1 MTQNGKGVLQNSNTL
16 RILIVD
22 DVTETR
28 RSMRLMMTAIP
39 QTKVIAIADN
49 GHDAINLTQ
58 EKKPDIAFVDV
69 NMPGMNG
76 LDAIKQMLL
85 VHPDMAC
92 IVVSAERDRF
102 TLQKAMDVGASAYLI
117 KPVTIDL
124 LAGKIDTVKEKIKA
138 GRARHTQEV
147 TQIRQQ
153 QQKFLKELANEYTR
167 ARRVDA
173 KAMAVFEELAQDP
186 HCELR
191 YLKTLAVIY
200 IFRNRWRPL
209 KYLAA
214 RLEKGS

>member
-1 MTQNGKGVLQNSNTL
+1 MTQNGNGVVAKNDTL

-28 RSMRLMMTAIP
+28 RSMRLMMTQIP
-39 QTKVIAIADN
+39 ETRVIAIADN
-49 GHDAINLTQ
+49 GRDAITLAQ

-76 LDAIKQMLL
+76 LDAIERMLQ

-124 LAGKIDTVKEKIKA
+124 LSGKIDAAKEKISA
-138 GRARHTQEV
+138 NRARHAEVDRMRQE
-147 TQIRQQ
+147 RN
-153 QQKFLKELANEYTR
+153 KYLKDLADEYTR
-167 ARRVDA
+167 SRRVDA

-186 HCELR
+186 RCELR

-200 IFRNRWRPL
+200 IFRNEWGSL
-209 KYLAA
+209 KRLSA
-214 RLEKGS
+214 RLEKVT

>member
-1 MTQNGKGVLQNSNTL
+1 MEQNETL

-28 RSMRLMMTAIP
+28 RSMRLMMTQIP
-39 QTKVIAIADN
+39 ETRVIAIADN
-49 GHDAINLTQ
+49 GRDAIELVR

-76 LDAIKQMLL
+76 LDAIERMLA
-85 VHPDMAC
+85 VHPDLIC

-124 LAGKIDTVKEKIKA
+124 LADKIEAVKDKIETS
-138 GRARHTQEV
+138 RARHAEVDKMRQERN
-147 TQIRQQ
+147 Q
-153 QQKFLKELANEYTR
+153 FLKQLADEYTR
-167 ARRVDA
+167 TRRVDA

-186 HCELR
+186 NCELR

-200 IFRNRWRPL
+200 IFRNRWTPL
-209 KYLAA
+209 KDLAA
-214 RLEKGS
+214 RLEIMM

>member
-1 MTQNGKGVLQNSNTL
+1 MTQNGNVVVANSDTL

-28 RSMRLMMTAIP
+28 RSMRLMMTQIP
-39 QTKVIAIADN
+39 QTRVIAIADN
-49 GHDAINLTQ
+49 GHDAIQLAQ

-76 LDAIKQMLL
+76 LDAIKHMLQ
-85 VHPDMAC
+85 VNPDMAC

-124 LAGKIDTVKEKIKA
+124 LAGKIDSAKEKINA
-138 GRARHTQEV
+138 NRARHAEV
-147 TQIRQQ
+147 DQMRQQ
-153 QQKFLKELANEYTR
+153 RNKFLKDLADEYTR
-167 ARRVDA
+167 TRRVDA

-186 HCELR
+186 QCELR
-191 YLKTLAVIY
+191 YLKTLSVIY
-200 IFRNRWRPL
+200 IFRNQWGAL
-209 KYLAA
+209 KHLAA
-214 RLEKGS
+214 RLEKST

>member
-1 MTQNGKGVLQNSNTL
+1 MNQNGKLVMEQNETL

-28 RSMRLMMTAIP
+28 RSMRLMMTQIP
-39 QTKVIAIADN
+39 ETRVIAIADN
-49 GHDAINLTQ
+49 GRDAIELVR

-76 LDAIKQMLL
+76 LDAIERMLA
-85 VHPDMAC
+85 VHPDLIC

-124 LAGKIDTVKEKIKA
+124 LADKIDAVKDKIEA
-138 GRARHTQEV
+138 SRSRHAEVDKMRQERN
-147 TQIRQQ
+147 Q
-153 QQKFLKELANEYTR
+153 FLKQLADEYTR
-167 ARRVDA
+167 TRRVDT
-173 KAMAVFEELAQDP
+173 KAMAVFEELALDP
-186 HCELR
+186 NCELR

-200 IFRNRWRPL
+200 IFRNRWAPL
-209 KYLAA
+209 KDLAA
-214 RLEKGS
+214 RLEIMM

>member
-1 MTQNGKGVLQNSNTL
+1 MEMSETL

-28 RSMRLMMTAIP
+28 RSMRLMMTQIP
-39 QTKVIAIADN
+39 ETRVIAIADN
-49 GHDAINLTQ
+49 GRDAIQLAQ
-58 EKKPDIAFVDV
+58 EKRPDIAFVDV

-76 LDAIKQMLL
+76 LDAIERMLA
-85 VHPDMAC
+85 VHPDLIC

-124 LAGKIDTVKEKIKA
+124 LADKIEAVKDKIEA
-138 GRARHTQEV
+138 NRTRHAQVDQMRQERN
-147 TQIRQQ
+147 Q
-153 QQKFLKELANEYTR
+153 FLKELADEYTR
-167 ARRVDA
+167 TRRVDA

-186 HCELR
+186 NCELR

-200 IFRNRWRPL
+200 IFRNRWTPL

-214 RLEKGS
+214 RLEKMA

>member
-1 MTQNGKGVLQNSNTL
+1 MNQNGKLVMEKNETL

-28 RSMRLMMTAIP
+28 RSMRLMMTQIP
-39 QTKVIAIADN
+39 ETRVIAIADN
-49 GHDAINLTQ
+49 GHDAIKQAQ

-76 LDAIKQMLL
+76 LDAIERMLA
-85 VHPDMAC
+85 VHPDLIC

-124 LAGKIDTVKEKIKA
+124 LADKIDAVKDKIEA
-138 GRARHTQEV
+138 NRARHAEV
-147 TQIRQQ
+147 DKMRDERNQ
-153 QQKFLKELANEYTR
+153 FLKQLADEYTR
-167 ARRVDA
+167 TRRVDA

-186 HCELR
+186 TCELR

-200 IFRNRWRPL
+200 IFRNRWAPL
-209 KYLAA
+209 KHLAA
-214 RLEKGS
+214 RLEKAT

>member
-1 MTQNGKGVLQNSNTL
+1 MEKNETL

-28 RSMRLMMTAIP
+28 RSMRLMMTQIP
-39 QTKVIAIADN
+39 ETRVIAIADN
-49 GHDAINLTQ
+49 GRDAIQLAQ

-76 LDAIKQMLL
+76 LDAIERMLT
-85 VHPDMAC
+85 VHPDLIC

-117 KPVTIDL
+117 KPITIDL
-124 LAGKIDTVKEKIKA
+124 LADKIEAVKDKIEA
-138 GRARHTQEV
+138 NRSRHAEVDKMRQERN
-147 TQIRQQ
+147 Q
-153 QQKFLKELANEYTR
+153 FLKQLADEYTR
-167 ARRVDA
+167 TRRVDA

-186 HCELR
+186 NCELR

-200 IFRNRWRPL
+200 IFRNRWAPL

-214 RLEKGS
+214 RLEKTM

>member
-1 MTQNGKGVLQNSNTL
+1 MIQNGNGVVAKNDTL

-28 RSMRLMMTAIP
+28 RSIRLMMTQIP
-39 QTKVIAIADN
+39 ETRVIAIADN
-49 GHDAINLTQ
+49 GQDAITLAQ

-76 LDAIKQMLL
+76 LDAIERMLQ
-85 VHPDMAC
+85 VNPDMAC

-124 LAGKIDTVKEKIKA
+124 LSGKIDAVKDKIA
-138 GRARHTQEV
+138 ASRARHAEVDQMRQE
-147 TQIRQQ
+147 RN
-153 QQKFLKELANEYTR
+153 KFLKDLADEYTR
-167 ARRVDA
+167 SRRVDA

-186 HCELR
+186 QCELR

-200 IFRNRWRPL
+200 IFRNEWGSL
-209 KYLAA
+209 KQLAA
-214 RLEKGS
+214 RLESVV

>member
-1 MTQNGKGVLQNSNTL
+1 MIQNGNGVVAKNDTL

-28 RSMRLMMTAIP
+28 RSIRLMMTQIP
-39 QTKVIAIADN
+39 ETRVIAIADN
-49 GHDAINLTQ
+49 GQDAITLAQ

-76 LDAIKQMLL
+76 LDAIERMLQ
-85 VHPDMAC
+85 VNPDMAC

-124 LAGKIDTVKEKIKA
+124 LSGKIDAVKDKIA
-138 GRARHTQEV
+138 ASRARHAEVDQMRQE
-147 TQIRQQ
+147 RN
-153 QQKFLKELANEYTR
+153 KFLKDLADEYTR
-167 ARRVDA
+167 SRRVDA

-186 HCELR
+186 RCELR

-200 IFRNRWRPL
+200 IFRNEWGSL
-209 KYLAA
+209 KQLSA
-214 RLEKGS
+214 RLENAT

>member
-1 MTQNGKGVLQNSNTL
+1 MNQNGKLVMEQNETL

-28 RSMRLMMTAIP
+28 RSMRLMMTQIP
-39 QTKVIAIADN
+39 ETRVIAIADN
-49 GHDAINLTQ
+49 GRDAIELVR

-76 LDAIKQMLL
+76 LDAIERMLA
-85 VHPDMAC
+85 VHPDLIC

-124 LAGKIDTVKEKIKA
+124 LADKIDAVKDKIEA
-138 GRARHTQEV
+138 SRSRHAEVDKMRQERN
-147 TQIRQQ
+147 Q
-153 QQKFLKELANEYTR
+153 FLKQLADEYTR
-167 ARRVDA
+167 TRRVDA
-173 KAMAVFEELAQDP
+173 KAMAVFEELALDP
-186 HCELR
+186 NCELR

-200 IFRNRWRPL
+200 IFRNRWAPL
-209 KYLAA
+209 KDLAA
-214 RLEKGS
+214 RLEIMM